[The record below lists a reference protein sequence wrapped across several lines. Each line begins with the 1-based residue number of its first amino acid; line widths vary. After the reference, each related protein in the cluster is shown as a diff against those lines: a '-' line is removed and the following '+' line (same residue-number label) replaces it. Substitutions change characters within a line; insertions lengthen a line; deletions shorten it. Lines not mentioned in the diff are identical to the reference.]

1 MALERK
7 PQNLRGYGLAQDP
20 KVELDTTFVDDQNR
34 RAYQQKGIEAQQEA
48 QQKNFAQRDKETRV
62 DLLKGIPTIESNWS
76 PEIKSKI
83 NAEIDAFIKGAGD
96 LSTEEIVVGLNGLKS
111 KAGAYK
117 SIGTALKDRATKVA
131 TGEIYSG
138 LDGDK
143 LLGLKLEK
151 DFANLTFEE
160 AMTKAMNIT
169 QSQFAPMPDMT
180 QWETLK
186 NNVYDFAKSSS
197 TGEMEYAG
205 NLGDKS
211 YGRFGFKVDPNAKKA
226 AASNF
231 MTGNRG
237 FYNLY
242 AEKNEL
248 DFDKI
253 ESTLSS
259 EINDM
264 VFGKWG
270 ENSPPS
276 GNDNDNNFGEPEV
289 RPKAVQDPEGLRKDA
304 QTYVMDFPRDLTER
318 MQISPDDKNP
328 QAVTDGFPQGFR
340 MTADG
345 DIVADITYKVKN
357 KDAGEGEAQTLNET
371 KSMKADEFMK
381 AQASK
386 LGKGS
391 KKYKALQKYY
401 SDFKRDAKV
410 EGGEFDYES
419 VMIKSSSEGSGNIT
433 GAKAS
438 EKIFEEL
445 EKEGIEVTD
454 KNNDPRG
461 TEDISFSVNGKPFR
475 YNFDLKRDRDKFL
488 KDKNNG
494 FKKETSNGKPQFN

>member
-20 KVELDTTFVDDQNR
+20 KVELDTSFVDDQNR
-34 RAYQQKGIEAQQEA
+34 RMYQKKGIEAQQEA
-48 QQKNFAQRDKETRV
+48 QQKNFAQRDRETRV

-76 PEIKSKI
+76 PKIKSKI

-186 NNVYDFAKSSS
+186 NNVYDFAKLSS

-211 YGRFGFKVDPNAKKA
+211 YGRFAFKVDPNAKKA
-226 AASNF
+226 AVSNF

-242 AEKNEL
+242 AEKNDL
-248 DFDKI
+248 DSDEI

-259 EINDM
+259 QIEDM
-264 VFGKWG
+264 VFGKWA
-270 ENSPPS
+270 ENRPRA
-276 GNDNDNNFGEPEV
+276 DKEP
-289 RPKAVQDPEGLRKDA
+289 R
-304 QTYVMDFPRDLTER
+304 
-318 MQISPDDKNP
+318 
-328 QAVTDGFPQGFR
+328 GFR
-340 MTADG
+340 ATGSGWADG
-345 DIVADITYKVKN
+345 VYNYTKGSGSSETNNPDAIGELSKQNAEGETIIETIGYENVVISRDNKDIAVKEIPFYDKDGELINGSIREIRQYPNGYKEIVVSRDGMTELLPYEKN
-357 KDAGEGEAQTLNET
+357 KAILLGEYNLSESRVGEMLKKENGT
-371 KSMKADEFMK
+371 KESEVGRSNNQKSAIKAFGQEKFDGLSDDLKKKFLE
-381 AQASK
+381 
-386 LGKGS
+386 
-391 KKYKALQKYY
+391 KYK
-401 SDFKRDAKV
+401 
-410 EGGEFDYES
+410 
-419 VMIKSSSEGSGNIT
+419 
-433 GAKAS
+433 
-438 EKIFEEL
+438 
-445 EKEGIEVTD
+445 
-454 KNNDPRG
+454 
-461 TEDISFSVNGKPFR
+461 
-475 YNFDLKRDRDKFL
+475 
-488 KDKNNG
+488 
-494 FKKETSNGKPQFN
+494 